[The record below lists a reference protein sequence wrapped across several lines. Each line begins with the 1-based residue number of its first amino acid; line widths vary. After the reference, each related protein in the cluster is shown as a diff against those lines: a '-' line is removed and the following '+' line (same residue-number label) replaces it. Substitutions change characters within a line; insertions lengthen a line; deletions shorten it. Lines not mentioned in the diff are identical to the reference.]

1 MTVSPFS
8 FLIGVPL
15 AILFIAGIM
24 KLFLWI
30 VGGGK

>member
-8 FLIGVPL
+8 FLIGSVV
-15 AILFIAGIM
+15 AVLFIAGIM
-24 KLFLWI
+24 KLVLWI